1 MKGGVVMSTETK
13 VLKHFDAEI
22 ISCKD
27 YHREYR
33 KICIICRDGKYGLA
47 EMDKTGYPRIVDILI
62 ECKYDHIDTF
72 CAFCDFSNMVC
83 VYLDG
88 KCGLYS
94 FRWTVS
100 SKSNKIDCK
109 QIAECEYDF
118 ISVNSSSNIAVLR
131 KRDKYR
137 CRYYNLNSDRLSP
150 FYVAVIP
157 ADEHYFECITEDE
170 VKCIDIETDFVIYS
184 WNRKH
189 VDEAYPERI
198 SRNVYLLIKANYDEP
213 IGEHKSDLVFFNK
226 NLRVSY
232 VIKDIDCLNI
242 TRNGL
247 EQWEDNYIFT
257 FRKNGDKHIIAVN
270 DNEWNIESIKAI
282 AKEIEYT

>member
-1 MKGGVVMSTETK
+1 MSTETK
-13 VLKHFDAEI
+13 ILKHFDAEI

-27 YHREYR
+27 YHREHR

-72 CAFCDFSNMVC
+72 CAFYDFSNMVC

-109 QIAECEYDF
+109 QIAECEYD
-118 ISVNSSSNIAVLR
+118 SVYASRSPKVAVLCQR
-131 KRDKYR
+131 NKGFR

-150 FYVAVIP
+150 FYRDVYP
-157 ADEHYFECITEDE
+157 CDEHFFECVIENDE
-170 VKCIDIETDFVIYS
+170 VTWNYTDIQTDSVIYS
-184 WNRKH
+184 RSGK
-189 VDEAYPERI
+189 DGLFFSERI
-198 SRNVYLLIKANYDEP
+198 TRNVYLFTKYLDDVPATEIKSN
-213 IGEHKSDLVFFNK
+213 LVFFNK
-226 NLRVSY
+226 NLKVSY
-232 VIKDIDCLNI
+232 VIENIDCLNI

-247 EQWEDNYIFT
+247 ERWEDNYIFT
-257 FRKNGDKHIIAVN
+257 FRKDGDKHIISIHN
-270 DNEWNIESIKAI
+270 DEWDIESIKSI
-282 AKEIEYT
+282 AKEVEYT

>member
-1 MKGGVVMSTETK
+1 MSTEIK
-13 VLKHFDAEI
+13 ILKHFDAEI

-27 YHREYR
+27 YHREHR

-62 ECKYDHIDTF
+62 ECKYDHIDAF

-88 KCGLYS
+88 KCGLYA
-94 FRWTVS
+94 FKWTVS

-109 QIAECEYDF
+109 QIAECEYD
-118 ISVNSSSNIAVLR
+118 SVYASRSPKVAVLR
-131 KRDKYR
+131 QRNKGFR

-150 FYVAVIP
+150 FYRDVYP
-157 ADEHYFECITEDE
+157 CDEHYFECVIENSE
-170 VKCIDIETDFVIYS
+170 VTWNYTDIQTDSVIYS
-184 WNRKH
+184 RSGK
-189 VDEAYPERI
+189 DGLFFSERI
-198 SRNVYLLIKANYDEP
+198 TRNVYLFTKYLDDVPATEI
-213 IGEHKSDLVFFNK
+213 KSDLVFFNK
-226 NLRVSY
+226 NLKVSY
-232 VIKDIDCLNI
+232 VIENIDCLNI

-257 FRKNGDKHIIAVN
+257 FRKDGDKHIISIHN
-270 DNEWNIESIKAI
+270 DEWDIESIKSI

>member
-1 MKGGVVMSTETK
+1 MSTETK

-157 ADEHYFECITEDE
+157 ADEHYFECGKENT
-170 VKCIDIETDFVIYS
+170 VKWIDIRTDSVIYS
-184 WNRKH
+184 AEDLCVHPQLLSRDLYLFTKYDF
-189 VDEAYPERI
+189 DEVVGD
-198 SRNVYLLIKANYDEP
+198 N
-213 IGEHKSDLVFFNK
+213 KSDLVFYNR
-226 NLRVSY
+226 NLCVSY
-232 VIKDIDCLNI
+232 VIENIDSLNV
-242 TRNGL
+242 TKNGY
-247 EQWEDNYIFT
+247 EDFEENIVLV
-257 FRKNGDKHIIAVN
+257 FRKNSKKHIIATS
-270 DNEWNIESIKAI
+270 DCEWDYDEIRKI
-282 AKEIEYT
+282 AKEVEYT

>member
-1 MKGGVVMSTETK
+1 MSTETK

-27 YHREYR
+27 YHREFR
-33 KICIICRDGKYGLA
+33 KICIIYRDGKYGLA

-62 ECKYDHIDTF
+62 ECKYDHIDAF

-88 KCGLYS
+88 KCGLYA
-94 FRWTVS
+94 FKWTVS

-118 ISVNSSSNIAVLR
+118 ISVNSSSDIAVLR
-131 KRDKYR
+131 KRDKNR
-137 CRYYNLNSDRLSP
+137 CRYYNLLSDRLSP

-157 ADEHYFECITEDE
+157 ADEQYFKCIIGYEE
-170 VKCIDIETDFVIYS
+170 KCIDTKTDSVIYS
-184 WNRKH
+184 WSKKFGF
-189 VDEAYPERI
+189 VSSKKI
-198 SRNVYLLIKANYDEP
+198 TRNVYLFTKYLDDVPATEI
-213 IGEHKSDLVFFNK
+213 KSDLVFFNK
-226 NLRVSY
+226 NLKVSY
-232 VIKDIDCLNI
+232 VIENIDCLNI

-257 FRKNGDKHIIAVN
+257 FRKDGDKHIISIHN
-270 DNEWNIESIKAI
+270 DEWDIESIKAI
-282 AKEIEYT
+282 AKEVEYT